1 MWNCVM
7 LSCLVSHHVCE
18 TVSCYPVWLDNI
30 NMNYYMPSFIPH
42 YPFSPVYHTMSILS
56 ITFLVYQPFELESV
70 MAVSKG
76 VTTRSSEKIVL
87 PVDADRTTVV
97 LAQEPAPPYITQTL
111 ADCTPT
117 QLDREPATPLLTPTP
132 ADSNPVPV
140 DTAPSP
146 PQSTQTWAVSKGTAV
161 PKARGPPLQIPIQ
174 RLKEKKI
181 CSQVRF
187 CSYGSYSFALALLYL
202 LIPTIF
208 NFEGWN
214 WNSNGTTGM
223 F

>member
-7 LSCLVSHHVCE
+7 LSCLVRQHICE
-18 TVSCYPVWLDNI
+18 L
-30 NMNYYMPSFIPH
+30 FH
-42 YPFSPVYHTMSILS
+42 ALFSSLLSIAPVYLIMSVHS
-56 ITFLVYQPFELESV
+56 ITFLVYQPFELERV
-70 MAVSKG
+70 MAVSKRL
-76 VTTRSSEKIVL
+76 TTRSSEKIVL

-97 LAQEPAPPYITQTL
+97 LAQGLDPPHITQTL

-132 ADSNPVPV
+132 ANSSPVPV

-146 PQSTQTWAVSKGTAV
+146 PQSTQTRAVSKGTAV
-161 PKARGPPLQIPIQ
+161 PKAWRPPLQIPTQ

-187 CSYGSYSFALALLYL
+187 CSYGSYSFSLAWLYL

-208 NFEGWN
+208 KFEGWN
-214 WNSNGTTGM
+214 WKTNGTTGM
-223 F
+223 FTHVSLTGFLL

>member
-1 MWNCVM
+1 MWNYVLLFCLLRQHNCELFHALFSSL
-7 LSCLVSHHVCE
+7 LS
-18 TVSCYPVWLDNI
+18 I
-30 NMNYYMPSFIPH
+30 A
-42 YPFSPVYHTMSILS
+42 PVYLTMSVHS
-56 ITFLVYQPFELESV
+56 IIFLVLQPFQLEGV
-70 MAVSKG
+70 MAVSVG
-76 VTTRSSEKIVL
+76 VKTRSSEKIVL
-87 PVDADRTTVV
+87 PVNADRTTVV
-97 LAQEPAPPYITQTL
+97 LSQEPAPPHITHTH
-111 ADCTPT
+111 AGCTPT

-146 PQSTQTWAVSKGTAV
+146 PQSTQTRAVSKGTAV
-161 PKARGPPLQIPIQ
+161 PKARGPPLRIPTQ

-208 NFEGWN
+208 KFGGCN
-214 WNSNGTTGM
+214 WNSNGATGM

>member
-1 MWNCVM
+1 M
-7 LSCLVSHHVCE
+7 LCCLVRQHKYELFHALFYSPL
-18 TVSCYPVWLDNI
+18 SI
-30 NMNYYMPSFIPH
+30 A
-42 YPFSPVYHTMSILS
+42 PVYHIMSILS

-97 LAQEPAPPYITQTL
+97 LAQEPAPPHITHTH

-132 ADSNPVPV
+132 ADRHPVPV

-146 PQSTQTWAVSKGTAV
+146 PQSTQTRAVSKGTAV
-161 PKARGPPLQIPIQ
+161 PKARGPPL
-174 RLKEKKI
+174 
-181 CSQVRF
+181 
-187 CSYGSYSFALALLYL
+187 
-202 LIPTIF
+202 
-208 NFEGWN
+208 
-214 WNSNGTTGM
+214 
-223 F
+223 

>member
-1 MWNCVM
+1 M
-7 LSCLVSHHVCE
+7 LSCLVRHHICE
-18 TVSCYPVWLDNI
+18 IVSCYPVWLDNI
-30 NMNYYMPSFIPH
+30 YVNYHICLSYNVCTFNF
-42 YPFSPVYHTMSILS
+42 FSCLSAISIGG
-56 ITFLVYQPFELESV
+56 V

-97 LAQEPAPPYITQTL
+97 LAQGPDPPHITQTL

-146 PQSTQTWAVSKGTAV
+146 PQSTQTRAVSKGTAV
-161 PKARGPPLQIPIQ
+161 PKARGPPLRIPTQ

-208 NFEGWN
+208 KFEGWN
-214 WNSNGTTGM
+214 
-223 F
+223 